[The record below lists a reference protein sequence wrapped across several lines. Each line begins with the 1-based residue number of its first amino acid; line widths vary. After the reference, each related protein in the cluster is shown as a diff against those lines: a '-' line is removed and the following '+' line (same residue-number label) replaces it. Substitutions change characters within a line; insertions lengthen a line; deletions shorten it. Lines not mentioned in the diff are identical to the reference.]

1 MNFKYTHSK
10 SMPQLNKL
18 DKDILKLRQ
27 SEYEKK
33 YSSDISHSV
42 N

>member
-1 MNFKYTHSK
+1 MNLINLLIQINATSEQAGQG
-10 SMPQLNKL
+10 SPQ
-18 DKDILKLRQ
+18 
-27 SEYEKK
+27 EYEKK